1 MEAGAGS
8 HEPTALSTPVHVSA
22 SNHNLTKDQRSS
34 GMHVYYN
41 EMSSTIGQD
50 GPLYSL
56 AMSHQHA
63 PLLMGQNS
71 LYHGVIDNPAGLE
84 TIQELS
90 QGGNNGLVMN
100 MGSNVG
106 QAQVFVS
113 GQGNQG
119 QPQGQHTSQ
128 GYGYGTKHGTDGMP
142 TIPG

>member
-1 MEAGAGS
+1 
-8 HEPTALSTPVHVSA
+8 
-22 SNHNLTKDQRSS
+22 
-34 GMHVYYN
+34 MHVYYN